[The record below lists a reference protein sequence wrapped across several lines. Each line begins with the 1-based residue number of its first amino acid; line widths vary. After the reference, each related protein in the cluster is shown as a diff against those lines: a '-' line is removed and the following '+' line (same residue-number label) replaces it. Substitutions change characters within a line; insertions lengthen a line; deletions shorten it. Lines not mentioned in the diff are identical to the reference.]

1 MLHRRAVLRCGA
13 LAVACALMPGAAQA
27 QAGQSH
33 FADIQPDQRLRVD
46 SRERLYRLVR
56 PPSAQA
62 GAPLMIALHGMG
74 FDSISLMPLYS
85 GLDDLARAH
94 GAVLVY
100 PASLRNHWP
109 LSFGHELG
117 AELRFLD
124 ALVEH
129 IQLEHGTDPRQIYL
143 LGMSNGG
150 YFAVVVASRRS
161 QHLAGLAIHSGSA
174 GVLGLGFETAR
185 KFPVYIAHGDADPIL
200 NVRDGRW
207 LAGMFERMGHPTRY
221 EEIPGLGHSWA
232 RDQGV
237 NERIWAH
244 WREHRV

>member
-1 MLHRRAVLRCGA
+1 MLHRRSVFAGA
-13 LAVACALMPGAAQA
+13 AFAAASTLMSARAQA
-27 QAGQSH
+27 QRPPAQLT
-33 FADIQPDQRLRVD
+33 DIQPNQRLRVGG
-46 SRERLYRLVR
+46 RERRYRLVR
-56 PPSAQA
+56 PASVGA

-74 FDSISLMPLYS
+74 VDSISLMPLYS

-94 GAVLVY
+94 GAVLAY

-109 LSFGHELG
+109 LSFGGEL
-117 AELRFLD
+117 AMELRFLD
-124 ALVEH
+124 ALVDH
-129 IQLEHGTDPRQIYL
+129 IQREYGTDPRQVYL

-174 GVLGLGFETAR
+174 GVLGVGFNTAR

-207 LAGMFERMGHPTRY
+207 LAGMFERMGHPTEY
-221 EEIPGLGHSWA
+221 EEIAGLGHMWG

-244 WREHRV
+244 WQQHRV

>member
-1 MLHRRAVLRCGA
+1 MLHRRALITGA
-13 LAVACALMPGAAQA
+13 AVATACALIAGRVQA
-27 QAGQSH
+27 QARQTH
-33 FADIQPDQRLRVD
+33 LADIQPNQRLRVD
-46 SRERLYRLVR
+46 GRDRRYRLFR
-56 PPSAQA
+56 PASARA

-74 FDSISLMPLYS
+74 VDSISLMPLYS

-94 GAVLVY
+94 GAILAY

-109 LSFGHELG
+109 LSFGGELST
-117 AELRFLD
+117 ELRFLD
-124 ALVEH
+124 ALVDH
-129 IQLEHGTDPRQIYL
+129 IQSEHATDPRQIYL

-161 QHLAGLAIHSGSA
+161 QHLAGLAVHSGSA
-174 GVLGLGFETAR
+174 GVLGVGFETTR
-185 KFPVYIAHGDADPIL
+185 KFPVYIAHGDTDPIL

-207 LAGMFERMGHPTRY
+207 LAGMFERMGHPTQY
-221 EEIPGLGHSWA
+221 EEIAGLGHIWA

-244 WREHRV
+244 WQQHRV

>member
-1 MLHRRAVLRCGA
+1 VLRRRAVLVGA
-13 LAVACALMPGAAQA
+13 AFAAGGVLMSGRAQA
-27 QAGQSH
+27 QPTPAH
-33 FADIQPDQRLRVD
+33 LTDIHPNQRLRVD
-46 SRERLYRLVR
+46 GRERRYRLVR
-56 PPSAQA
+56 PASARA

-74 FDSISLMPLYS
+74 VDAISLMPLYS

-94 GAVLVY
+94 GAILVY

-109 LSFGHELG
+109 LSFGVEL
-117 AELRFLD
+117 ATELRFLD
-124 ALVEH
+124 TLVDRV
-129 IQLEHGTDPRQIYL
+129 QTDYGTDPRQIYL

-150 YFAVVVASRRS
+150 YFAVAVASRRS

-174 GVLGLGFETAR
+174 GVLGVGFETVR

-221 EEIPGLGHSWA
+221 EEFAGLGHVWA

-237 NERIWAH
+237 NERIWTH
-244 WREHRV
+244 WQQHRA